1 MAKKIQKK
9 QNNKPLYIAG
19 VVCAVCILFM
29 LVALI
34 MPRQTTKGDF
44 TPPPFAANVQQGV
57 PTVSKDLGWYTPQ
70 ADGLSFKVSTC
81 REVIIEDGKADIYFT
96 NYESNDV
103 WLMARIMDE
112 KGNVLAESGIVKSG
126 EYVQTIEFD
135 KLPKNGQTIYYKVM
149 AYEPDTYYSAGSITL
164 EAVAQI
170 EG

>member
-1 MAKKIQKK
+1 MANKIQKK

-19 VVCAVCILFM
+19 AVCAVCVLFM
-29 LVALI
+29 LVAFV
-34 MPRQTTKGDF
+34 MPRQTTKGEF
-44 TPPPFAANVQQGV
+44 MPPPFAASAEEGI
-57 PTVSKDLGWYTPQ
+57 PAVSSELGWYTPQ
-70 ADGLSFKVSTC
+70 ADGLSFKVSVC
-81 REVIIEDGKADIYFT
+81 GEVIMKDGKADIYLT

-112 KGNVLAESGIVKSG
+112 NGNVLAKSGIIRPG

-135 KLPKNGQTIYYKVM
+135 KLPQNGQTIYYKVM

-170 EG
+170 GG

>member
-1 MAKKIQKK
+1 MARKIQKK

-19 VVCAVCILFM
+19 AICAVCVLFM

-44 TPPPFAANVQQGV
+44 TPPPFAANAEEGV
-57 PTVSKDLGWYTPQ
+57 PTVSENLGWYTPQ
-70 ADGLSFKVSTC
+70 ADGLKFKMSVC
-81 REVIIEDGKADIYFT
+81 GEVIIKNGKADIYFT

-112 KGNVLAESGIVKSG
+112 KGNVLAESGIVKPG
-126 EYVQTIEFD
+126 EYVQTVEFD
-135 KLPKNGQTIYYKVM
+135 KLPGNGQTICYKVM

-164 EAVAQI
+164 EVAAQI
-170 EG
+170 GG